1 MARGSRRTTV
11 ILDEEDREFLDD
23 LIRGGKEAGVKAFLT
38 KMIDIYRNWSIHDW
52 KYPGECYV
60 GVSRVAFFN
69 QESTNILIEHVP
81 EEKRYEVGR
90 KIGEA
95 YRISFLTSFGL
106 DSGKRESWNEVLRR
120 LRILGYGDFIS
131 RNRFLTIRNPFLN
144 DAELLRGFLE
154 ELLGAL
160 FSLKTETPPIVLEIA

>member
-1 MARGSRRTTV
+1 MTNGSKRTTV
-11 ILDEEDREFLDD
+11 ILDEEDREFLDN
-23 LIRGGKEAGVKAFLT
+23 LIKEGKESGIKDFLT
-38 KMIDIYRNWSIHDW
+38 KMIDIYRNMCIHDW

-69 QESTNILIEHVP
+69 QESINILVERMP
-81 EEKRYEVGR
+81 REDRYEVGR

-106 DSGKRESWNEVLRR
+106 DSRKRERWEDVFRQ
-120 LRILGYGDFIS
+120 LRILGFGDFMS
-131 RNRFLTIRNPFLN
+131 RDRFLSIRNPFLN

-154 ELLGAL
+154 ELLGSP
-160 FSLKTETPPIVLEIA
+160 FTMKTPTPPVVLEIA